1 MEPDEETILTVAQI
15 VRDCEAM
22 AQAALAKDFGEA
34 RFRARLVAE
43 KAVAANLPAVAAAAT
58 HAIERLGPAG
68 GVPRS
73 NHGAA
78 VLRVASALDAFWF
91 DAH

>member
-22 AQAALAKDFGEA
+22 AQAALAKDFEEA

-43 KAVAANLPAVAAAAT
+43 KAVAANLPAVAAAAA
-58 HAIERLGPAG
+58 HAIETLGPAG
-68 GVPRS
+68 GIPHS

-78 VLRVASALDAFWF
+78 ILRVASTLDAFWF
-91 DAH
+91 DAR